1 MLAIVD
7 YLYNVMKILY
17 RFILKSFAG
26 PLVLTFIIALFVL
39 MMQFLWKYIDDLVGK
54 GLSWY
59 LIVKMMG
66 LATITLIPMALPLAI
81 LLASIMTFGNL
92 AENHE
97 LVALKAAGLSL
108 PRIMSSLIVLNIV
121 ISIAAFFF
129 SNNMLPYVNLKMG
142 SLLYDIRTA
151 KPALNIPQDVF
162 YNGIDG
168 YSIRFGVKKPDQES
182 IENIMIYDHTA
193 NQGNVKV
200 YLAKRGRMKMSSDKH
215 YLVLNLYDGNGYTE
229 MSDNPQQRFS
239 RPLLCDNFKS
249 QTLYLDLS
257 SFKFSRTN
265 EDLFKYNYEMMN
277 MHQLRTSA
285 DSLDRLLNK
294 NKKNF
299 YTTLNTDY
307 LGPARFTNRMQQPS
321 KYAPGMN
328 RISVLD
334 LASELARNAKT
345 VISTADD
352 EFKEM
357 QDSIA
362 RREIEWQRKITFSVA
377 CFILFFIGAPLGA
390 IIKKGGLGM
399 PVVVSTL
406 FFILFYI
413 LSITGEKFAR
423 EQVTSVIIGMWA
435 PSVIL
440 FPIGIFLTYKA
451 SMDSALFNPE
461 WYMNF
466 VRRVGKLI
474 RPG

>member
-1 MLAIVD
+1 
-7 YLYNVMKILY
+7 MKILY

-239 RPLLCDNFKS
+239 RPLLTDNFKS

-423 EQVTSVIIGMWA
+423 EQVTSVITGMWA

>member
-1 MLAIVD
+1 
-7 YLYNVMKILY
+7 MKILY